1 MSFAFRRVS
10 SMRKLMWASLALN
23 LFLGG
28 ALIGSMVSGISIF
41 QSFMPQ
47 PPPPA
52 GFRDRRDPPPIRML
66 KDVRDRLT
74 PDGKVIFDAE
84 FDALISEVKGRP
96 KLFIL
101 KGMLQETLKDPNATD
116 AEIRAAFDGVHRAI
130 GDDLGEI
137 FERMANVSVKLPPE
151 DRANMALMGPGDMP
165 PPPPRQ

>member
-10 SMRKLMWASLALN
+10 SMRKLMWVSLALN

-41 QSFMPQ
+41 QSFMP
-47 PPPPA
+47 PPPPPP
-52 GFRDRRDPPPIRML
+52 GFQEDGEPPAVRML
-66 KDVRDRLT
+66 NGVRSRLT
-74 PDGKVIFDAE
+74 EDGRAIFDSE
-84 FDALISEVKGRP
+84 FDALISEIKGRP
-96 KLFIL
+96 NLFIL

-137 FERMANVSVKLPPE
+137 LERMANVSVKLPPE
-151 DRANMALMGPGDMP
+151 DRAKMALMGPGDMP
-165 PPPPRQ
+165 PPPPR